1 MCLKF
6 ESSTLWNKP
15 WQSPPLPKWHQN
27 CSGKHLEKIS
37 GVIGGHPMS
46 MSTDPRKEKGSHAYS
61 LISIMP
67 TAGFGSSNISESKY
81 HQFWVFEKNQ
91 N

>member
-1 MCLKF
+1 
-6 ESSTLWNKP
+6 
-15 WQSPPLPKWHQN
+15 
-27 CSGKHLEKIS
+27 
-37 GVIGGHPMS
+37 MS
-46 MSTDPRKEKGSHAYS
+46 MSTDPRKEKGSHGHS

-81 HQFWVFEKNQ
+81 DQFWVFENNQ